1 MEHIEFLNPNN
12 RYKCLKCGDE
22 FENSNGI
29 KHHNSDLHRK
39 WHHVCSKC
47 YNAFAR
53 KINLL
58 EHRSKNI
65 HGINVADEEEKEEA
79 EEEDDEGGNEV
90 EDDDG
95 NEGGNEV
102 EVEAEDDSG
111 VDEGGENAEHGDE
124 EEADGGENGEDGDGN
139 EVG

>member
-22 FENSNGI
+22 FQNSNGI
-29 KHHNSDLHRK
+29 KHHNSDRHRK

-65 HGINVADEEEKEEA
+65 HGINVADEEEEEA

-102 EVEAEDDSG
+102 EVEDDSD

-124 EEADGGENGEDGDGN
+124 EEADGGENGEDDDGN

>member
-22 FENSNGI
+22 FQNSNGI
-29 KHHNSDLHRK
+29 KHYNSDRHRK

-65 HGINVADEEEKEEA
+65 HGINVADEEEEEA

-102 EVEAEDDSG
+102 EVEDDSD

-124 EEADGGENGEDGDGN
+124 EEADGGENGEDDDGN

>member
-1 MEHIEFLNPNN
+1 MEHIEFFNPNT

-22 FENSNGI
+22 FQNSNGI
-29 KHHNSDLHRK
+29 KHYNSDRHRK

-65 HGINVADEEEKEEA
+65 HGINVADEEEEEA

-102 EVEAEDDSG
+102 EVEDDSD

-124 EEADGGENGEDGDGN
+124 EEADGGENGEDDDGN